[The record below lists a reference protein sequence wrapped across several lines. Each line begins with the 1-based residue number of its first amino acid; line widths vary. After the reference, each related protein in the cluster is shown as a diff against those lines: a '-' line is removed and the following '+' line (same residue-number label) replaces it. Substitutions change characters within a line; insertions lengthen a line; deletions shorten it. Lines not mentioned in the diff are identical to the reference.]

1 MSTQILSTL
10 PPKISVV
17 IPLLNEAD
25 NLQEL
30 YSQLKA
36 ALEPIKKSYQI
47 IFVDDGSID
56 SGFEILR
63 QISLSDPSIQVIR
76 FRRNFGQTAAMSA
89 GFDHAEGEVIIP
101 LDADLQNDPSDIGRL
116 LEKLEEGYD
125 IVSGWRAKRKDGF
138 VLRRLPSILANWLIV
153 TMTGVK
159 LHDFGCTLKAY
170 RREVIENIN
179 LYGELHR
186 FIPVLGRQIGA
197 KITEIKVTHHPRTR
211 GQSKYGIS
219 RTIRVILDLIMIKF
233 LMSYATRPIQS
244 FGLIGLLSFLV
255 GFVICGYLSIGKLF
269 FPAGV
274 SQGWLSYLFSQT
286 SLVERLPMLV
296 LGVLLL
302 LTGIQLISVG
312 LISELVIRTYYESQ
326 NKPIYVI
333 KEILKFEDSE

>member
-1 MSTQILSTL
+1 MSIRISPIL

-17 IPLLNEAD
+17 VPLLNEAD

-30 YSQLKA
+30 YSRLKA
-36 ALEPIKKSYQI
+36 ALEPIQKSYQI

-56 SGFEILR
+56 SSFEILK

-101 LDADLQNDPSDIGRL
+101 LDADLQNDPGDINRL

-138 VLRRLPSILANWLIV
+138 ILRRLPSLLANWLIV

-159 LHDFGCTLKAY
+159 LHDFGCTLKAF

-197 KITEIKVTHHPRTR
+197 KITEIEVTHHPRTR

-244 FGLIGLLSFLV
+244 FGLIGLFSFLI

-269 FPAGV
+269 FPAGI
-274 SQGWLSYLFSQT
+274 SRGWLSYLFSQT

>member
-30 YSQLKA
+30 YSRLKA

-197 KITEIKVTHHPRTR
+197 KITEIKVTHHPRTK

>member
-30 YSQLKA
+30 YSRLKA

-56 SGFEILR
+56 SSFEILR

-197 KITEIKVTHHPRTR
+197 KITEIKVTHHPRTK

>member
-30 YSQLKA
+30 YSRLKA

-101 LDADLQNDPSDIGRL
+101 LDADLQNDPGDINRL

-138 VLRRLPSILANWLIV
+138 ILRRLPSILANWLIV

-197 KITEIKVTHHPRTR
+197 KITEIKVTHHPRTK

>member
-197 KITEIKVTHHPRTR
+197 KITEIKVTHHPRTK